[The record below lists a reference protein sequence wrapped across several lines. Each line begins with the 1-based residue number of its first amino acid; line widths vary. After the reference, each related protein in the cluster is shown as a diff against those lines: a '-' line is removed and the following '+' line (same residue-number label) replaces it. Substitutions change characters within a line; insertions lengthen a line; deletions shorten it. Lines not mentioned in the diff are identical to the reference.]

1 MANTYTQIRIHIIF
15 STKNRKPLI
24 PDVHKEEVERYMTG
38 IVGALNQKLLAIY
51 CMPDHAHLLVELNP
65 DISVSEFV
73 QKLKA
78 NTSKFINQKDWMPYE
93 FAWQKGFGAF
103 SYAKSQTKMV
113 IDYILNQ
120 KQHHE
125 KKTFEKEYVDFLK
138 KFEVDYNPKYVFG

>member
-24 PDVHKEEVERYMTG
+24 LDVHREEIERYMTG

-51 CMPDHAHLLVELNP
+51 CMPDHAHLLVGLKP

-78 NTSKFINQKDWMPYE
+78 NSSKFINQKEWMHYD

-103 SYAKSQTKMV
+103 SYSKSQTKQV
-113 IDYILNQ
+113 VDYILNQ
-120 KQHHE
+120 KEHH
-125 KKTFEKEYVDFLK
+125 KKKSFKEEYHDFLER
-138 KFEVDYNPKYVFG
+138 FEVDYDPKYMLG